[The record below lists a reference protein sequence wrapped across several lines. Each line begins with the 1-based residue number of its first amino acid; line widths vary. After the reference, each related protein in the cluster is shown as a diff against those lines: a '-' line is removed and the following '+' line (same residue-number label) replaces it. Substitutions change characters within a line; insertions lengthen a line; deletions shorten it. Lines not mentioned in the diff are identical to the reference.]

1 MKNKLLVMALFF
13 AVSVCFA
20 QEKVVESS
28 TGKSFPSVEKFK
40 YNGTDYSV
48 NLTGVTVRKKFFF
61 KVYGM
66 AHYLQDP
73 VKSDKKTGIN
83 NILSDGKAKQISM
96 IFVRDVD
103 KKKIQDTYMEG
114 FQNNSSQEDFNKIQP
129 QVNQFLGYFSKD
141 VNENDEIVLRWL
153 PGGTVITIFQGE
165 EKPAITNKMFARILW
180 SIWFGDDSPVDVDDL
195 ISRIVK

>member
-153 PGGTVITIFQGE
+153 PRGTVITIFQGE